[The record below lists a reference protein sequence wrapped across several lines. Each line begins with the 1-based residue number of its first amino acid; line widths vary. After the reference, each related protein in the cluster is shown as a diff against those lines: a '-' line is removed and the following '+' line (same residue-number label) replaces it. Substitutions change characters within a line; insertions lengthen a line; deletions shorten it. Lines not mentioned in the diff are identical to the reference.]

1 MKTSEARQDIERRL
15 AAVRSG
21 IRRAQW
27 MRGGFLVATV
37 ALGGLLAIMAAD
49 HLLAPLP
56 VAARWVMFGAWVA
69 AILVA
74 GCAGL
79 RPLIRKIG
87 LVQVAR
93 WIEGRHPEIEER
105 MSTVMELSGGDAG
118 ASADL
123 LAELA
128 RAANEDVG
136 RVDAKAEMKAAGA
149 GKRWAKPAA
158 ALAVLTLL
166 LFAVWPKEVSR
177 LAVRAVAPFS
187 KVGNAAAVKFE
198 LKPGNVEL
206 LEGDAIE
213 IVANYEGHAD
223 KLEVVMEMGA
233 TGIEV
238 TQPMYPEGDAWR
250 YRMDPVREGFSYR
263 ARAGRGESDRFTVT
277 VWPLPT
283 VVQPRVRLRFPE
295 YTGVIPQEEP
305 LGRGIEAIRGTMVEI
320 SGALNTAVEEGWLE
334 IDGKRVAD
342 AKIERAADGGRMSVS
357 WNLEENGAGDAV
369 LWLKHR
375 LGREVDALRFPVRVL
390 EDAAPVVRW
399 LSPIAKEIRVRPD
412 EVLGLRYEITE
423 DFGVAAVQIEAKT
436 EGKEPVRLAQDLPE
450 RFGAATKPARFRGG
464 NEVAVG
470 ELLERWQG
478 AGEIRMRVRAEDGRT
493 KELKGPGVGHS
504 EWILLRI
511 DRGAESL
518 ARQEMRAEHD
528 GAHETIEQAMRAT
541 REARERMD
549 WHRGEMQREELSK
562 DAVKHF
568 EEARERLAEA
578 QQKLSEL
585 SDRMQESVHAT
596 KADEVRQAAEQ
607 VAQARQE
614 LESAP
619 LQDGKEQR
627 EEKLDIAREKAEDA
641 VRKLEEVRN
650 RMERDRQKIEELAR
664 LQELAQQQRELARQA
679 ERQVAENREEK
690 ALPEDWQNRQRQ
702 MEEQLRQQLREQPQA
717 RAEVLEDQAKEAREM
732 ADQARAL
739 SEAQKE
745 LEEQAKQIPA
755 NASVPEQ
762 AERSVRESLQ
772 KEQAKIAEQAAQQ
785 LAEAQKERSEAAD
798 VLPEVVAETKQASES
813 LAKGEDK
820 AAAESAKEAAQA
832 LREAAKSE
840 QGQPEQG
847 QPEQGQPEQGQP
859 EQGQP
864 EQGQPEQGQ
873 PEQGQPEQ
881 GQSEQGQSEQGQSE
895 QGQSEQGQSEQG
907 QSEQGQSTQAAQMEA
922 LAERQEKVAEAL
934 NSLAEGKTAEAVQ
947 SLQQMQAEQ
956 AGEFSEAIARM
967 PQAEGSG
974 NMNEAKDASHQ
985 GGEQAK
991 AAAQSGQEG
1000 KLQEAAGQHNQSSNS
1015 LQRSADA
1022 LGRAAEEF
1030 ARNAEQAK
1038 GQQPEQH
1045 RVPIPPTDLADAF
1058 QSAAKAAGEKQE
1070 GSEAANQ
1077 ASQAADALSRAAQ
1090 AARQSMQGQNQGQPG
1105 QPGMPQPGNQPGEKP
1120 EEGDR
1125 SPEADPGVPPELAKL
1140 GISAADWEKIQ
1151 ATLKS
1156 DVGGGAGT
1164 GVPEEYRGL
1173 VKKYFEAMADE

>member
-1 MKTSEARQDIERRL
+1 MNTSEARQDIGRRL
-15 AAVRSG
+15 AVVRSG

-27 MRGGFLVATV
+27 LRGGLLIATV

-56 VAARWVMFGAWVA
+56 AVARWLMFGAWVL
-69 AILVA
+69 AILA
-74 GCAGL
+74 AAWAGL
-79 RPLIRKIG
+79 RPLLRKIG

-118 ASADL
+118 ASAGL

-128 RAANEDVG
+128 RAAGEDVG
-136 RVDAKAEMKAAGA
+136 KVDARAEMKAVGA

-158 ALAVLTLL
+158 ALATLTLL
-166 LFAVWPKEVSR
+166 LFAVWPKETAR

-187 KVGNAAAVKFE
+187 KLGNAAAVKFE
-198 LKPGNVEL
+198 IKPGNVEL
-206 LEGDAIE
+206 LEGDAVE
-213 IVANYEGHAD
+213 IAAHYHGSAD
-223 KLEVVMEMGA
+223 KVDLVMEMGA
-233 TGIEV
+233 AGNEIA
-238 TQPMYPEGDAWR
+238 QPMYRDGDRWL
-250 YRMDPVREGFSYR
+250 YRMDPVREGFRYH
-263 ARAGRGESDRFTVT
+263 ARAGRGESDGFTVT
-277 VWPLPT
+277 VWPLPG
-283 VVQPRVRLRFPE
+283 VVQPRVKLRYPE
-295 YTGVIPQEEP
+295 YTGVIPQDEP
-305 LGRGIEAIRGTMVEI
+305 LGRGIEAIRGTIVEL

-334 IDGKRVAD
+334 VDGKRVAD
-342 AKIERAADGGRMSVS
+342 AKIERAADGGRMSIS
-357 WNLEENGAGDAV
+357 WTLDENGSGDGV
-369 LWLKHR
+369 LWLRHR

-390 EDAAPVVRW
+390 EDAPPVVRW
-399 LSPIAKEIRVRPD
+399 LSPMARELRVRPD
-412 EVLGLRYEITE
+412 EVLGIRYEITE

-436 EGKEPVRLAQDLPE
+436 SGKDPVRLSQDLPE
-450 RFGAATKPARFRGG
+450 RFGTTTKPSRFRGA
-464 NEVAVG
+464 NEIAVG
-470 ELLERWQG
+470 ALLERWVG
-478 AGEIRMRVRAEDGRT
+478 AQEIRLRVRAEDGRT

-511 DRGAESL
+511 DQGAESL

-528 GAHETIEQAMRAT
+528 GARETIEQAMRAT

-549 WHRGEMQREELSK
+549 WHRGEMQKEELSK

-585 SDRMQESVHAT
+585 SERMQESVHAT
-596 KADEVRQAAEQ
+596 KADEVRQASEQ

-627 EEKLDIAREKAEDA
+627 EEKLDIAREQAEAA
-641 VRKLEEVRN
+641 VKKLEEVRN
-650 RMERDRQKIEELAR
+650 RMEQDRRKIEELTR

-679 ERQVAENREEK
+679 EKQVAENADEK
-690 ALPEDWQNRQRQ
+690 ALPDDWKNRQRN

-717 RAEVLEDQAKEAREM
+717 RAEVMAKQAEEARKLAEE
-732 ADQARAL
+732 ARDL
-739 SEAQKE
+739 SEAQKT
-745 LEEQAKQIPA
+745 LEEQAKQMPA
-755 NASVPEQ
+755 NTPVPEQ
-762 AERSVRESLQ
+762 AAQAVRDALQ
-772 KEQAKIAEQAAQQ
+772 KEQAKIAEQAEEQ
-785 LAEAQKERSEAAD
+785 LAEARKERSEAAD
-798 VLPEVVAETKQASES
+798 VLPEAVEETKQASES

-820 AAAESAKEAAQA
+820 AAAEAAKEAVQA
-832 LREAAKSE
+832 LREAAKAE
-840 QGQPEQG
+840 QGQS
-847 QPEQGQPEQGQP
+847 

-881 GQSEQGQSEQGQSE
+881 GQSEQGKSEQGQSP
-895 QGQSEQGQSEQG
+895 QADSG
-907 QSEQGQSTQAAQMEA
+907 QAAEMEA

-947 SLQQMQAEQ
+947 GLQQMQAEQ
-956 AGEFSEAIARM
+956 AAQLAEAIAQV

-974 NMNEAKDASHQ
+974 HMNEARDASRQ

-991 AAAQSGQEG
+991 AAAQSGQQG
-1000 KLQEAAGQHNQSSNS
+1000 KQQEAAGQHQQSANN
-1015 LQRSADA
+1015 LQRSAEA

-1030 ARNAEQAK
+1030 ARGAEQAS

-1045 RVPIPPTDLADAF
+1045 RAPIPSSDLADAF
-1058 QSAAKAAGEKQE
+1058 QSAAKAAGEKQT
-1070 GSEAANQ
+1070 SQAAGQ

-1090 AARQSMQGQNQGQPG
+1090 AARQSMQGQGQGQGKPG
-1105 QPGMPQPGNQPGEKP
+1105 QPGTPQPGNQAGEKP

-1125 SPEADPGVPPELAKL
+1125 TPEADPGVPPELAKL

-1156 DVGGGAGT
+1156 DVGGGAGA